1 MKRRRYVLVEARL
14 EDLKD
19 RTGVRRFLPEMHHMT
34 REKQEVPGDRFSV
47 IEWIRFKVDELFSI
61 KVP

>member
-14 EDLKD
+14 EELNP
-19 RTGVRRFLPEMHHMT
+19 RTGIRRFLPGRHYMT
-34 REKQEVPGDRFSV
+34 REKQDVPGDRFSLL
-47 IEWIRFKVDELFSI
+47 EYLRFKVDELFSI